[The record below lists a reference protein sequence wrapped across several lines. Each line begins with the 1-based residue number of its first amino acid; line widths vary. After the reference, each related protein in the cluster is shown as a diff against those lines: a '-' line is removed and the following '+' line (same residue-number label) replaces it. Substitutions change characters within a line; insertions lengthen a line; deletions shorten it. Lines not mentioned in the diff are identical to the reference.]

1 MNMNKK
7 LITIA
12 ILSVSALFTTA
23 TSAIA
28 EETTPRKAAVDAWK
42 SENKAAS
49 DTYKAAVERY
59 KTAKQSFFAGKKSI
73 NEKFKADASATKAQT
88 KAAVEAATTA
98 EAKKVAKASGKSK
111 LDALI
116 AARGTAIAALTPA
129 GAKPT
134 KPVKPAKPVKPTK
147 PVDTTNS

>member
-12 ILSVSALFTTA
+12 ILSVSALFTSS

-28 EETTPRKAAVDAWK
+28 DETAPRKAAVDAWK
-42 SENKAAS
+42 ADNKAAS

-59 KTAKQSFFAGKKSI
+59 KTEKQSFFAAKKSI
-73 NEKFKADASATKAQT
+73 NEKFKADASASKAQT

-98 EAKKVAKASGKSK
+98 ETKKAAKASGKSE

-116 AARGTAIAALTPA
+116 AARSTAIAALTPA
-129 GAKPT
+129 GAKPS
-134 KPVKPAKPVKPTK
+134 KPAKTEKPT
-147 PVDTTNS
+147 NS